1 MPLIFELFGTR
12 KPVATRY
19 SVVRTAGM
27 ALPILLMALISTGF
41 SQLTSQFQQES
52 ERPLLEAAD
61 ALRPANNEQDLK
73 SNLPLLKST
82 PDPITVT
89 PYAKPIATSLTPIAP
104 SVAAIPSSVTPR
116 VVAAP
121 DLDIRLPAKPATP
134 TRELDRLS
142 TNDVAGADRYTPE
155 VLAVR
160 KVYPSVGNI
169 RTTRKPLGNT
179 AFTFSENSSGFGT
192 GLIFDER
199 GYLVTNYHVVNGV
212 DTIRVEIEGD
222 NRELEQYSAVRIA
235 IDAEHDLAIIK
246 IDPPRKLT
254 VAAWGTSSDLM
265 LAERV
270 IAIGNPFGYRGTIT
284 LGYISAIGRNIE
296 EGTPLKYQSLIQT
309 DAAINPGNSGGP
321 LINTRGEVIGINVAI
336 RANSHRIGFAIPI
349 DDVRKSLE
357 TMISQLSGANPSA
370 TPPTTR

>member
-52 ERPLLEAAD
+52 EWPLLEAAD